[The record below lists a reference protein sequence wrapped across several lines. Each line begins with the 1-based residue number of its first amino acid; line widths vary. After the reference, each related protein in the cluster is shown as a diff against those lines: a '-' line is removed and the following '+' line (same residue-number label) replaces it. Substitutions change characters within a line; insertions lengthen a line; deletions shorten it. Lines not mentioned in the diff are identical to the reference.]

1 MINSD
6 TFCHYKF
13 ASRFVKNGIKN
24 PGIMAHDS
32 KCLWQMKIPKKYT
45 NCFIFPFFM
54 DLFEYKMNG
63 DSMCTFLWQ
72 VVTKCNQNKEESAK
86 HYTFFDI
93 IMDNAEIH
101 GKMLI
106 F

>member
-1 MINSD
+1 
-6 TFCHYKF
+6 
-13 ASRFVKNGIKN
+13 
-24 PGIMAHDS
+24 
-32 KCLWQMKIPKKYT
+32 MKIPKKYT

-54 DLFEYKMNG
+54 DLFEHKMNG

-86 HYTFFDI
+86 YYTLFDI
-93 IMDNAEIH
+93 IQDDAEIH
-101 GKMLI
+101 GQMLI